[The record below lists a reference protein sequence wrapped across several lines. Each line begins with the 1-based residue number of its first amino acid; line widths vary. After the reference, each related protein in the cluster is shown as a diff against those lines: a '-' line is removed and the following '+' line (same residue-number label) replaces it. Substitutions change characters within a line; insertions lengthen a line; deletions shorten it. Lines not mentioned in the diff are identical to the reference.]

1 MGPVAN
7 RVTIGGLQLETVAQ
21 IVWLPRNRIRPFA
34 GQPREF
40 FDPIKLEELADSM
53 AEEGQKVPIEV
64 RIVQEDLDHD
74 FELVDGQRRWH
85 AAEMRS
91 IQLLKGWINTDITDE
106 EDQFVNSIVSNF
118 VREPHTPLEVAH
130 AVERLLKSKKKKRT
144 YNEIARMFGR
154 SLGWVRYHHDLLK
167 LTPEIHQLM
176 SPERDE
182 DERLTVTH
190 ASLLT
195 GLPTEQQAK
204 FAKKFIFDGTS
215 LLQARYQI
223 RQAIAELE
231 ESNKRVGPR
240 KRRPS
245 DYFETLKSFTKRLG
259 EESEVLLDTSLPLF
273 RQMMNS
279 RSPKERVQLLQAIES
294 CVDNLAQLKEILSDV
309 NKDLPLG

>member
-1 MGPVAN
+1 MGSVAN
-7 RVTIGGLQLETVAQ
+7 MVTIGNLQLKTVAQ
-21 IVWLPRNRIRPFA
+21 IVWLPRARIRPFA
-34 GQPREF
+34 GQPREY

-53 AEEGQKVPIEV
+53 VEEGQKVPIEV
-64 RIVQEDLDHD
+64 KIINGDPDHD

-85 AAEMRS
+85 GAAMRN
-91 IQLLKGWINTDITDE
+91 IELLKGGINTEITDE

-167 LTPEIHQLM
+167 LAPQVIELL
-176 SPERDE
+176 SPELDE

-195 GLPTEQQAK
+195 GLPTEVQVK
-204 FAKKFIFDGTS
+204 LAKKFVFDGIS
-215 LLQARYQI
+215 LLQARYQV
-223 RQAIAELE
+223 RQIVAELDE
-231 ESNKRVGPR
+231 GNHRAGPR

-245 DYFETLKSFTKRLG
+245 DYYETMRNFTKRLG
-259 EESEVLLDTSLPLF
+259 EESDVLLDTPLPLF
-273 RQMMNS
+273 NQKKSS
-279 RSPKERVQLLQAIES
+279 R
-294 CVDNLAQLKEILSDV
+294 
-309 NKDLPLG
+309 